1 MKSTFF
7 SLLFLI
13 SFLFAN
19 ESIKDLEDACAKKN
33 AEACLKV
40 GAMYYDGD
48 GVERDRKKGIKYL
61 RAACILGSSIACEVV
76 EKID

>member
-1 MKSTFF
+1 MKKVILGF
-7 SLLFLI
+7 LLTYTL
-13 SFLFAN
+13 LLAT
-19 ESIKDLEDACAKKN
+19 ETVKDLEDACAKEN

-61 RAACILGSSIACEVV
+61 RAACICGSSIACEVV
-76 EKID
+76 EKVD